1 MSVRGRVFHLFV
13 GALLVAGYYAGL
25 PPRVWE
31 APPEFRVPAPASAWP
46 EPGDSWSLGAA
57 SDAITPLVH
66 AGSLVEQA
74 DGRVRAFWF
83 AGHREGGPEV
93 GIHTAVLDPA
103 LGTWSAEK
111 RILDRYQVAE
121 HFGTHIRKLGN
132 GVAVRDPDGRLRL
145 FVVAV
150 SFGGWAA
157 GRLVVAESLD
167 NGESWQ
173 LTDQLS
179 LSPFLNI
186 SYLVKGNPVRFADG
200 TLGLPVYHEFIGK
213 FGELLRIDSENRVVE
228 RQRIGHG
235 RKAIQPVVLIRT
247 PLEAA
252 ALLRNE
258 TRETPGFLFRSD
270 TENRGSDWSDVYNS
284 GVVAASAAVGGQ
296 VLRPPD
302 HWLTALNHNA
312 FERDDLTLLD
322 TRDGGQT
329 WRTIATLFD
338 RQSLRGEPL
347 TQARFGDMIRE
358 ELGRFGI
365 ENPDPLVPMVIR
377 NKCRDVGCEFQ
388 YDYPFMLRT
397 RSGDVHLVFTWNK
410 TLIGHAWWRAP
421 GEQREVQP

>member
-1 MSVRGRVFHLFV
+1 MSARARVFHLFV

-31 APPEFRVPAPASAWP
+31 APPEFQVPAPATDWP
-46 EPGDSWSLGAA
+46 EPGDPWPLSAA
-57 SDAITPLVH
+57 SDAVTPLVH
-66 AGSLVEQA
+66 AGSLVELA

-83 AGHREGGPEV
+83 AGNREGGPEV

-103 LGTWSAEK
+103 QGSWSAEK

-121 HFGTHIRKLGN
+121 HFDTHIRKLGN

-213 FGELLRIDSENRVVE
+213 FGELLRIDEANRVVE

-235 RKAIQPVVLIRT
+235 RKAIQPVVLIRS
-247 PLEAA
+247 PVEAA
-252 ALLRNE
+252 ALADSRITVE
-258 TRETPGFLFRSD
+258 
-270 TENRGSDWSDVYNS
+270 
-284 GVVAASAAVGGQ
+284 
-296 VLRPPD
+296 
-302 HWLTALNHNA
+302 
-312 FERDDLTLLD
+312 
-322 TRDGGQT
+322 
-329 WRTIATLFD
+329 
-338 RQSLRGEPL
+338 
-347 TQARFGDMIRE
+347 
-358 ELGRFGI
+358 
-365 ENPDPLVPMVIR
+365 
-377 NKCRDVGCEFQ
+377 
-388 YDYPFMLRT
+388 
-397 RSGDVHLVFTWNK
+397 
-410 TLIGHAWWRAP
+410 
-421 GEQREVQP
+421 